1 MLPSECVI
9 KEVFANTQLYRMIIC
24 KLCTYRSLHCPKV
37 SKKKMKVEE
46 SKLVTCYV
54 FLRLLLAF
62 SGAHNRI
69 LNSDNIFLAKC
80 SLGVHS
86 CPLVLCFYVYRAPCT
101 FDLLSQNIFVSLT
114 CCSSFAPIIQ
124 QVSLQVSCPS
134 KHHYTVCITLHFSSC
149 GGE

>member
-1 MLPSECVI
+1 MLLPECVI

-80 SLGVHS
+80 SLGVIVALSLVSMYTEHLV
-86 CPLVLCFYVYRAPCT
+86 PLT
-101 FDLLSQNIFVSLT
+101 FCHRTFLFL
-114 CCSSFAPIIQ
+114 
-124 QVSLQVSCPS
+124 
-134 KHHYTVCITLHFSSC
+134 
-149 GGE
+149 